1 MRDLNAPLSVRKF
14 RIGSRGEWP
23 CVAACQMG
31 VVIIHPS
38 QTSCLPAEVAGHD
51 RRTDKVR
58 EIITLQCPV
67 CKNRNYSTT
76 KNKKTTTGRLEFSK
90 FCNTCRKHTDHKET
104 K

>member
-1 MRDLNAPLSVRKF
+1 
-14 RIGSRGEWP
+14 
-23 CVAACQMG
+23 
-31 VVIIHPS
+31 
-38 QTSCLPAEVAGHD
+38 LPAEVAGHV
-51 RRTDKVR
+51 RRTNKMR
-58 EIITLQCPV
+58 EIITLQCPT